1 MNIIEYDIPEKFKFI
16 SYSKEELYQF
26 VLKMIDSL
34 SGAYFVLSDKRKEY
48 LPRTYTTRS
57 EEIISVSSNDLTFT
71 HSLEKEIREMG
82 RLMSSLNPIKY
93 NNFNTSIIHMLPFI
107 PKPTEQYSNNFKKN
121 TKALNNIHCEL
132 LRMKLH
138 LTEQKED
145 NEKGFQLKENR
156 LKDTLN
162 YRNFLLQLNEYI
174 DELNENGTFPIG
186 HLNYNTVSIEVKQS
200 IIELHKE
207 LHLIYTEMETSKMIV
222 GSTGNILFAIDNVL
236 TNYRLSMSTT
246 TKVAQSLQY
255 SKIDP
260 DMIYK
265 LSQELSRHFEE
276 QEQIN
281 NKMLS
286 IIEESNLKQSIKT
299 TE

>member
-107 PKPTEQYSNNFKKN
+107 PKPTEQYSNNYKKN
-121 TKALNNIHCEL
+121 
-132 LRMKLH
+132 
-138 LTEQKED
+138 
-145 NEKGFQLKENR
+145 
-156 LKDTLN
+156 
-162 YRNFLLQLNEYI
+162 
-174 DELNENGTFPIG
+174 IG
-186 HLNYNTVSIEVKQS
+186 
-200 IIELHKE
+200 
-207 LHLIYTEMETSKMIV
+207 
-222 GSTGNILFAIDNVL
+222 
-236 TNYRLSMSTT
+236 
-246 TKVAQSLQY
+246 
-255 SKIDP
+255 
-260 DMIYK
+260 
-265 LSQELSRHFEE
+265 
-276 QEQIN
+276 
-281 NKMLS
+281 
-286 IIEESNLKQSIKT
+286 
-299 TE
+299 